1 MVDKKSANQT
11 PSGEPQDQPED
22 HVDALSQEIA
32 KLLSSLVG
40 TVKSA
45 SGDGEGKAGQEAL
58 YVVIELI
65 QALLNDI
72 KAHEKPTLADR
83 ILTVIAE
90 WKLVMA
96 AGNTLDMSTVYSQ
109 SEHLMKKLD
118 SVAEGATKAGI
129 VDIYAYGGT
138 AAENAMAVLM
148 ETVHL
153 KPKPIVVPK
162 TEAH

>member
-1 MVDKKSANQT
+1 MVDKTSANKTTTSDPEGQT
-11 PSGEPQDQPED
+11 
-22 HVDALSQEIA
+22 DALAQEIA

-40 TVKSA
+40 TAKSA
-45 SGDGEGKAGQEAL
+45 SDNGESKAAKEGL

-83 ILTVIAE
+83 ILTVIAQ

-96 AGNTLDMSTVYSQ
+96 AGNTLDMTTVYSQ
-109 SEHLMKKLD
+109 SESLMKKLD

-162 TEAH
+162 TETH